1 MALDTYESIFQSFPP
16 ATAQDWKNKII
27 KDLKGE
33 PYDKLIW
40 HTNENIEVLPFYTK
54 ESIEGMQLQIPVKA
68 SKGWQIAERI
78 IVHEFDTANK
88 SALESLHAGAQ
99 IILFDLQNKKITAT
113 DISVLV
119 KEIDIEIA
127 PVF

>member
-54 ESIEGMQLQIPVKA
+54 ES
-68 SKGWQIAERI
+68 KGSI
-78 IVHEFDTANK
+78 N
-88 SALESLHAGAQ
+88 L
-99 IILFDLQNKKITAT
+99 
-113 DISVLV
+113 
-119 KEIDIEIA
+119 
-127 PVF
+127 P